1 MDGSSF
7 PQTFPWELTNTD
19 YFRRVLA
26 QVGYALQPLV
36 EATLRKHD
44 PTAGVTP
51 GVVVVGALGKDLKT
65 VVEAVRKEYA
75 PVLVVVGAQEKL
87 QKDLAQEKWCT
98 QDVYFLSG
106 GGKLTQGDKKAVRD
120 AHTHGKIVFLVE
132 PAKATWAAAPG
143 PAPAPAPAP
152 AVAPPAPPATN
163 FVVAAQGEKLKAL
176 AQAAGSNWGKLVFQ
190 SQHPQG
196 KIGCDAYTL
205 MKHIKHDKHIALY
218 AKLLGCTIPT
228 TGPDPKLKT
237 ALYELMNGRNK
248 LAHMTLTSDTD
259 WLTYDKMKSI
269 FADAL
274 FVVERVGEYLKTEK
288 GLTDNYAAA
297 NMERLE
303 KQWQM
308 HTASKYQRQNARPA
322 IDSWQLFVGNLP
334 DETTKQDLVGHLNEK
349 MYDAGLCTA
358 PGHPVISC
366 NISKGSN
373 EAPDYAFIKL
383 RSVQETNNCLSL
395 NGLKFNKSELKIG
408 RPKNDNKLY
417 MALLARGLEDAAVAL
432 GASLADDAAR
442 QGVSS
447 QLRRSMPSSEG
458 VDPSKLVELRTLKG
472 HSNTVRC
479 GVRCLLC

>member
-1 MDGSSF
+1 MAGWLYHVM
-7 PQTFPWELTNTD
+7 PLT
-19 YFRRVLA
+19 
-26 QVGYALQPLV
+26 
-36 EATLRKHD
+36 
-44 PTAGVTP
+44 
-51 GVVVVGALGKDLKT
+51 
-65 VVEAVRKEYA
+65 
-75 PVLVVVGAQEKL
+75 
-87 QKDLAQEKWCT
+87 
-98 QDVYFLSG
+98 
-106 GGKLTQGDKKAVRD
+106 
-120 AHTHGKIVFLVE
+120 
-132 PAKATWAAAPG
+132 
-143 PAPAPAPAP
+143 
-152 AVAPPAPPATN
+152 
-163 FVVAAQGEKLKAL
+163 AAQGEKLKAL

-205 MKHIKHDKHIALY
+205 MKHVKHDKHIAKYVEDLS
-218 AKLLGCTIPT
+218 CTEQE
-228 TGPDPKLKT
+228 LKT
-237 ALYELMNGRNK
+237 ALDELMEGRNE

-395 NGLKFNKSELKIG
+395 NGLKFNKSKLKIG
-408 RPKNDNKLY
+408 RPKNDKKLY
-417 MALLARGLEDAAVAL
+417 VASLLRGLEDAAVAL

-442 QGVSS
+442 QEWGWQPAHDLGSLVSHVLDGLAQPS
-447 QLRRSMPSSEG
+447 RR
-458 VDPSKLVELRTLKG
+458 
-472 HSNTVRC
+472 
-479 GVRCLLC
+479 